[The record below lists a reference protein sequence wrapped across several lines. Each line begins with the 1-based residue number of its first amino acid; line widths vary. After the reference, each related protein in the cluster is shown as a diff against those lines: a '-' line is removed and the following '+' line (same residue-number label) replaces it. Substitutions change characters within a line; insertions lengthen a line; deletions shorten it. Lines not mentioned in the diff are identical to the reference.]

1 MNKMTVKDVNFAGK
15 RVLMRVDFNVPMKEG
30 VVGDDTRIKAALPT
44 IKYVLEN
51 GAKSLVLMSH
61 LGDPKKDTQKA
72 QEKAEKEGKPF
83 DAKKYS
89 DGKHKMAPVA
99 AHLAKLLGKDVAF
112 SPATVGP
119 DADAVV
125 NALPAGGIALLE
137 NTRFDKRETSKET
150 ADREALAKE
159 LAKFGDVY
167 VNDAFGTAHRAHA
180 STTDAAKFLPAC
192 VGFLMEKELQFL
204 SKVAENPEKPFAAI
218 LGGAKVSDKILVIE
232 KLMEKCQILIIGGGM
247 AYTFLKAKGESI
259 GNSLLEA
266 DRVELAKQLMDK
278 AAAKGI
284 KLVLPVD
291 HVCAKEFGSA
301 DTQIQKQVQE
311 GWSGLDVGPES
322 VKLFKDVLST
332 AKTILWNG
340 PVGVFEMAP
349 YANGTKEL
357 AEFLGAIKALV
368 VVGGGDSAAA
378 AKKFNVAE
386 KLTHVS
392 TGGGASLEYLE
403 GKELPGV
410 AIVPVKKAS
419 HSCCS
424 CGGCH

>member
-1 MNKMTVKDVNFAGK
+1 MNKQTVKDINFAGK
-15 RVLMRVDFNVPMKEG
+15 RVLMRVDFNVPMKDG

-72 QEKAEKEGKPF
+72 QEKADKEGKPF

-112 SPATVGP
+112 SPTLVGAE
-119 DADAVV
+119 ADAVV
-125 NALPAGGIALLE
+125 NGLAKGGIVLLE
-137 NTRFDKRETSKET
+137 NTRFDKRETSKEV

-159 LAKFGDVY
+159 LAKYGDVF

-180 STTDAAKFLPAC
+180 STTDVAKFLPAC
-192 VGFLMEKELQFL
+192 VGFLMEKELTFL
-204 SKVAENPEKPFAAI
+204 SKVALNPEKPFAAI

-266 DRVELAKQLMDK
+266 DRVELAKQLMEK

-311 GWSGLDVGPES
+311 GWSGLDVGPETI
-322 VKLFKDVLST
+322 KLFKDVLKD
-332 AKTILWNG
+332 AKTVLWNG

-357 AEFLGAIKALV
+357 AEFLGNLKALV

-378 AKKFNVAE
+378 AKKFGVAE

-403 GKELPGV
+403 GKELPGI
-410 AIVPVKKAS
+410 AIIPEKKAT